1 MSDRIKELEAKTKIR
16 QSSMNKLKEI
26 RIRISDIQDILRD
39 IERDISL
46 YEDTL
51 QRYRNQKEI
60 ALMMLNA
67 ANSEWGK
74 ATNNSK

>member
-60 ALMMLNA
+60 ALMMLSA